1 LRAPAESKVASSGAA
16 ILLVEDDADLAE
28 MFGLGLS
35 SAGHAVTVAGDGDTA
50 IDSAR
55 RERFDL
61 VLLDVHLPRI
71 DGLTTLAVLRAG
83 RSTKD
88 LPVAMLTNSNDQALR
103 ASARSLGILDWL
115 VKSDTTPAE
124 LARRAR
130 AWTSRKEVTTC
141 LSS

>member
-16 ILLVEDDADLAE
+16 ILIVEDDADLAE

-35 SAGHAVTVAGDGDTA
+35 SADHMVRV
-50 IDSAR
+50 
-55 RERFDL
+55 
-61 VLLDVHLPRI
+61 
-71 DGLTTLAVLRAG
+71 AG
-83 RSTKD
+83 RSTKE

-103 ASARSLGILDWL
+103 ARAQSLGILDWL

-130 AWTSRKEVTTC
+130 AWTSAKEVTKC
-141 LSS
+141 LNS

>member
-1 LRAPAESKVASSGAA
+1 LRALAESTLAPSGAA
-16 ILLVEDDADLAE
+16 ILLLEDDADLAG
-28 MFGLGLS
+28 MFGLGLL
-35 SAGHAVTVAGDGDTA
+35 SADHVVRVAGDGSNA
-50 IDSAR
+50 IESAR

-61 VLLDVHLPRI
+61 VLLDVQLPRI

-83 RSTKD
+83 RSTRD

-103 ASARSLGILDWL
+103 ARARSLGILDWL

-130 AWTSRKEVTTC
+130 AWTSHKEVTRC